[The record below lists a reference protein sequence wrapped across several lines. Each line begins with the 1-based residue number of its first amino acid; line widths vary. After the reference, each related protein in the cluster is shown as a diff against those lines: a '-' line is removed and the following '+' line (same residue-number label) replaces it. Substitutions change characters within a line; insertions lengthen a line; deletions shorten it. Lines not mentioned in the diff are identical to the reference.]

1 MGHLS
6 DIILPHHVPGSS
18 DPEGQEK
25 LQDFLANLTVSDPE
39 IAATITDPSIYPLFE
54 GIFGNSPFL
63 SQCITKDPAFAL
75 HLIKVGPEVARDQL
89 FQALRDTLPSLTE
102 SPAFMREVRIAKR
115 HVALLTAIADIGG
128 IWPLETVTQTLSDF
142 ADIAVDHAVAHLL
155 HQSMSRGDLA
165 WPGGHEAPALPA
177 LGRESGYFVLAMGK
191 LGGGE
196 LNYSSDIDL
205 ICFFEHERVNYTGRK
220 SVQDCLVRLTQGLVK
235 LLQERTGD
243 GYVFRVDLRLRP
255 DAGATPA
262 CMSTEAAEIY
272 YQSMGLNWER
282 SAMIKARTMAGDME
296 AGDTFMQ
303 RLQPFIWRKNLD
315 FAALDDIRA
324 MKERIHEH
332 HGHGSIGVAGQDVK
346 LGPGGIREI
355 EFYVQSQQLISGGR
369 MPVLRGNQTVPMLDV
384 FAEQNIIEASVRD
397 EMQDAYY
404 YLRRLEHRL
413 QMVRDEQTHTMP
425 TDPEAVAQISVFMG
439 YDTVE
444 AFGDELCGHL
454 AIVHGHFNSLFSAA
468 GEEPEHN
475 SATRVLLRSGD
486 SVPEEGLEAL
496 SALGFKDPQH
506 MAKIIVHW
514 GSARYRACRSER
526 SQGLLNE
533 LLPAILQA
541 LASTSEPDQA
551 LIRFDEFLSRL
562 PSGVQMFSLFQSNP
576 KLLDLLAQIIGSAP
590 PLAAM
595 IGRSSALFDAVLDA
609 GFFAEMPDQQ
619 ELQQSLDSVLSTATD
634 FQDVL
639 DITRRWVHER
649 KFQIGV
655 KTLQGTIDADDA
667 FAVQTDLAEVSIR
680 ALYPA
685 VCEAF
690 ATIHGVIPN
699 SDMATIAMGSFGGV
713 ETSFTSDLDIIFV
726 YSVDDLDLPSD
737 GAKPLS
743 ASQYYTRLSQRFINS
758 ITAQTSE
765 GRLYE
770 VDMRLR
776 PSGNAGPI
784 ALSLEAFE
792 TYQQKQAWTWEHMAL
807 SRARIIIGPD
817 KLREKVSGVI
827 KSALS
832 ATREPDALVVS
843 VADMRKRLASEF
855 SGDNIWQVKH
865 VRGGLV
871 DVEFIAQY
879 LQLRHAAK
887 CPEILNPRTTDVL
900 ATLEDAALLSAD
912 DAACLIRAAH
922 IYGAVRGFMRQCM
935 GEDTDP
941 TRMTSADMREKLAQ
955 IAGAADI
962 DELEQ
967 TIRDLQASVM
977 SIYTRLIEDPANAIE
992 QRNESNPNDNAGDD
1006 RDSNAE

>member
-1 MGHLS
+1 M
-6 DIILPHHVPGSS
+6 
-18 DPEGQEK
+18 
-25 LQDFLANLTVSDPE
+25 
-39 IAATITDPSIYPLFE
+39 TDPAVYPLFE
-54 GIFGNSPFL
+54 AIFGNSPFL
-63 SQCITKDPAFAL
+63 SQCITKEPAFVG
-75 HLIKVGPEVARDQL
+75 HLLEVGPEAACDQL
-89 FQALRDTLPSLTE
+89 FQALRDKLPTLTDTPT
-102 SPAFMREVRIAKR
+102 FMREVRIAKR
-115 HVALLTAIADIGG
+115 QVALLSAMADIGG
-128 IWPLETVTQTLSDF
+128 VWPLESVTQTLSDF

-155 HQSMSRGDLA
+155 HQSMTRGDLV
-165 WPGGHEAPALPA
+165 WPGGQPAPALPA

-205 ICFFEHERVNYTGRK
+205 ICFFEHERVEYTGRK

-235 LLQERTGD
+235 IMQERTGD
-243 GYVFRVDLRLRP
+243 GYVFRMDLRLRP

-282 SAMIKARTMAGDME
+282 SAMIKARTMGGDIV

-315 FAALDDIRA
+315 FAALEDIRA
-324 MKERIHEH
+324 MKVRIHEH
-332 HGHGSIGVAGQDVK
+332 HGHGAIGVVGQDVK

-355 EFYVQSQQLISGGR
+355 EFFVQSQQLISGGR

-384 FAEQNIIEASVRD
+384 FAEYDLIEPSVRD
-397 EMQDAYY
+397 AMQQAYY
-404 YLRRLEHRL
+404 CLRRLEHRL

-425 TDPEAVAQISVFMG
+425 TDPQAVEQISTFMG
-439 YDTVE
+439 YDSVE
-444 AFGDELCGHL
+444 SFGEVLRGHL
-454 AIVHGHFNSLFSAA
+454 TIVHGHFNGLFSAP
-468 GEEPEHN
+468 GEEPEDN
-475 SATRVLLRSGD
+475 SVTRGLLRSGEAAPD
-486 SVPEEGLEAL
+486 GLEAL
-496 SALGFKDPQH
+496 ADLGFKDPQH
-506 MAKIIVHW
+506 MAQLVVNW

-526 SQGLLNE
+526 SQALLTE
-533 LLPAILQA
+533 LLPAILNA
-541 LASTSEPDQA
+541 LSATSEPDQA

-609 GFFAEMPDQQ
+609 GFFAEMPNQQ
-619 ELQQSLDSVLSTATD
+619 ELQQSLDSVLSAAAD

-639 DITRRWVHER
+639 DITRRWVNER

-655 KTLQGTIDADDA
+655 KTLQGTIDAEAA
-667 FAVQTDLAEVSIR
+667 FAVQTDLAEVSVQ

-690 ATIHGVIPN
+690 AAIHGVIPN
-699 SDMATIAMGSFGGV
+699 SDMAMIAMGSFGGV
-713 ETSFTSDLDIIFV
+713 ETSFTSDLDMIFV
-726 YSVDDLDLPSD
+726 YNVEDLDILSD
-737 GAKPLS
+737 GRKPLS
-743 ASQYYTRLSQRFINS
+743 ASQYYTRLSQRFINA

-784 ALSLEAFE
+784 ALSLEAFD

-807 SRARIIIGPD
+807 SRARIIIGSQ
-817 KLREKVSGVI
+817 KLKEKVNVVI
-827 KSALS
+827 ASALS
-832 ATREPDALVVS
+832 AEREPDALVLA
-843 VADMRKRLASEF
+843 VAEMRRRLATEF
-855 SGDNIWQVKH
+855 TRDGIWQVKH

-879 LQLRHAAK
+879 LQLRHAK
-887 CPEILNPRTTDVL
+887 KHPDILSHHTIDVL
-900 ATLEDAALLSAD
+900 TALEAADLLSAD
-912 DAACLIRAAH
+912 DSACLIQAARV
-922 IYGAVRGFMRQCM
+922 YGAVRGFMRQCM
-935 GEDTDP
+935 GNDTDP
-941 TRMTSADMREKLAQ
+941 TLMASADMREKLAH
-955 IAGAADI
+955 IAGSDDI
-962 DELEQ
+962 TALEH
-967 TIRDLQASVM
+967 TIRTLQASVI
-977 SIYTRLIEDPANAIE
+977 SIYTRLIDDPANAIE
-992 QRNESNPNDNAGDD
+992 QSAETQTNDNTGDD
-1006 RDSNAE
+1006 RDRSS